1 MANTPTTL
9 SRKAVLQSLAVLPG
23 VTAMLAAATRASAK
37 SEPTGQIGFR
47 YVGTAAWEIR
57 DEKTVIL
64 IDPYVSRIVGPPPP
78 GIPPYR
84 QDAGDTRPVYGWDDV
99 AMPDVAAIDARNT
112 GATVIGTESSANVRH
127 MAFPKDN

>member
-1 MANTPTTL
+1 
-9 SRKAVLQSLAVLPG
+9 
-23 VTAMLAAATRASAK
+23 MLAAATRASAK

-112 GATVIGTESSANVRH
+112 GATVIGMESSANARH